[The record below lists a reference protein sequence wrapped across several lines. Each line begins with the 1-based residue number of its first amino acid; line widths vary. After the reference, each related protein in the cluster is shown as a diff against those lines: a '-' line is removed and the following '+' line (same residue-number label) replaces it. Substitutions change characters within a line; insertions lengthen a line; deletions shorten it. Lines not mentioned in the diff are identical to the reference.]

1 MTTPTATHAPCYRI
15 VRCRDS
21 RHAVTFDVETIG
33 ADGQRG
39 HVATFDDRDEARDL
53 VRRLEMHAA
62 RHAAA
67 VRSLAEFR
75 ATAARL
81 QDKRR
86 AIVNAGGALA
96 WLGFR
101 DCGAY
106 CARQLCYDRTRTAAK
121 IRAARA
127 ALRNF

>member
-1 MTTPTATHAPCYRI
+1 MPTPATAPAPCYRI
-15 VRCRDS
+15 VRGRDS
-21 RHAVTFDVETIG
+21 RGAVWFDVETIDAAG
-33 ADGQRG
+33 RRAI
-39 HVATFDDRDEARDL
+39 VATFDYRDDARDL
-53 VRRLEMHAA
+53 VRRLELHAA

-67 VRSLAEFR
+67 VRSFAECR

-86 AIVNAGGALA
+86 AIADAGGPLA
-96 WLGFR
+96 WIGFR

-106 CARQLCYDRTRTAAK
+106 CARQLCYQRDRAAAK